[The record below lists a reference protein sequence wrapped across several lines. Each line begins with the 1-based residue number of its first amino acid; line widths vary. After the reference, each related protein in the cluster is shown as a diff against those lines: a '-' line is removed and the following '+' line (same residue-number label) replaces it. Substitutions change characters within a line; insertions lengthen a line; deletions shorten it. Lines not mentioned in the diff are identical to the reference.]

1 MYPVQ
6 RKYRDSHYLKSV
18 YEFTDA
24 LEERIPTFTRTLDE
38 YFDAHFEAIIEEW
51 QLLTDNELRDMEK
64 NLDILTEEIDRL
76 YGGKSVLEERAST
89 LLREIEE
96 LEKEVVV

>member
-6 RKYRDSHYLKSV
+6 RKYRDSSYLKSV

-38 YFDAHFEAIIEEW
+38 YFDAHFEVIIEEW
-51 QLLTDNELRDMEK
+51 QLLTDNELRDLEK
-64 NLDILTEEIDRL
+64 RLDLLTEEIDRL
-76 YGGKSVLEERAST
+76 YGGKSVLERRAST
-89 LLREIEE
+89 LQRELEE
-96 LEKEVVV
+96 LETGVVT